1 MTLVSANTDQNI
13 VVSGTANVATTGV
26 GEGYWADEESFLN
39 TKYIHDNDYY
49 QSHSYVVESGLSL
62 DKYREVL
69 LRVAHV
75 AGTKLFGQVNKDT
88 LANTQMAL
96 SNSALVVGNTAANGV
111 FTEQ

>member
-1 MTLVSANTDQNI
+1 M
-13 VVSGTANVATTGV
+13 SGTANVTTTGI

-69 LRVAHV
+69 LQVAHV
-75 AGTKLFGQVNKDT
+75 AGTKLFGQVKKET
-88 LANTQMAL
+88 LANTQMGL
-96 SNSALVVGNTAANGV
+96 SNSHVITGTTSGGV
-111 FTEQ
+111 FTAS